1 MPTLYPV
8 GSMILIEPEVQTE
21 MSKGGIIIPD
31 AAKDRP
37 AKGKVLTIP
46 VKLETVIKVGD
57 TVFFPPNTLKQFVV
71 DDQLYCAVA
80 EENIYCYHN

>member
-1 MPTLYPV
+1 
-8 GSMILIEPEVQTE
+8 MILIEPEVQTE